1 MRDKLNIKI
10 KNGYPEGVLLLQ
22 MCIKIYE
29 KYRGSNNLLKDDEIT
44 NQGWTVSHCC
54 YHNLQKQ

>member
-10 KNGYPEGVLLLQ
+10 KNGYSERVLLLQ
-22 MCIKIYE
+22 MCINIYE

-44 NQGWTVSHCC
+44 KQG
-54 YHNLQKQ
+54 